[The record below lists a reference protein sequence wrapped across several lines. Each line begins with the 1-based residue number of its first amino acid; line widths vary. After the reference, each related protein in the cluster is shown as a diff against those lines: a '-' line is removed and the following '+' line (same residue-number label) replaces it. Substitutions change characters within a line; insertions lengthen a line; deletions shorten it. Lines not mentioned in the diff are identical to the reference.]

1 MTFLNEGE
9 SDRGI
14 RILGG
19 IILLGIGWGLTTGA
33 VGIALIVAGA
43 IALVTGFAGWCP
55 AYTAFGVSTR
65 KTPVQRCRNCGT
77 NSRG

>member
-9 SDRGI
+9 WDRGI

-19 IILLGIGWGLTTGA
+19 MILLGVGWGLTTGA
-33 VGIALIVAGA
+33 VGIALIVGGF
-43 IALVTGFAGWCP
+43 IALLTGLAGWCP

-65 KTPVQRCRNCGT
+65 KTPVQGCSSCGT
-77 NSRG
+77 K

>member
-9 SDRGI
+9 WDRRI

-19 IILLGIGWGLTTGA
+19 MILLGVGWGLTTGA
-33 VGIALIVAGA
+33 VGIAPIVGGFV
-43 IALVTGFAGWCP
+43 ALLTGLAGWCP

-65 KTPVQRCRNCGT
+65 KTPVQGCSSCGT
-77 NSRG
+77 T